1 MSKALTVLLVA
12 VFVLYSLVVVGSV
25 SAESGFKPSVP
36 EFTVKVRDQSYY
48 VPPKYRTDPY
58 TGISEL
64 IQEGYVAQNG
74 TIELS
79 IEPQQFTQYTDS
91 EGNIIRLYFRVAYKG
106 HSALGWEYYPKN
118 DGFSGNYSQYFSASD
133 SGSTITLFGFGE
145 YEFGGEDRTIY
156 THPSFGEIPAGGQ
169 IDFKVEAFVGYYTTS
184 EYVGIFG
191 LTYYR
196 IYTGESSDWSEI
208 QTLTIG
214 ESQTSSPEPT
224 IPTSPSQ
231 MPDEEPEPS
240 EQEVILGVA
249 VIVVVLGAGLGLLL
263 YLIKRK

>member
-1 MSKALTVLLVA
+1 MLFALLALSSMVNA
-12 VFVLYSLVVVGSV
+12 VYAQSV
-25 SAESGFKPSVP
+25 PKPSVP
-36 EFTVKVRDQSYY
+36 EFTVTVRDQSYY
-48 VPPKYRTDPY
+48 VPPTYRTDPY
-58 TGISEL
+58 TGTSEL

-106 HSALGWEYYPKN
+106 HSALGWKYYPMN
-118 DGFSGNYSQYFSASD
+118 DGFSANYSQYFSASD
-133 SGSTITLFGFGE
+133 SGSTIALFGFGE

-156 THPSFGEIPAGGQ
+156 TYPSFGEIPAGGQ

-191 LTYYR
+191 LRYYQ
-196 IYTGESSDWSEI
+196 IYTGESSGWSETQAI
-208 QTLTIG
+208 SIPENTPLNPVPN
-214 ESQTSSPEPT
+214 SPTPL
-224 IPTSPSQ
+224 
-231 MPDEEPEPS
+231 PS
-240 EQEVILGVA
+240 EQPQTIEQDVILGVA
-249 VIVVVLGAGLGLLL
+249 VTVAIVVIGLGLLL